1 MSRSKLIGIV
11 TACIVVV
18 VAVVIIVT
26 RPPTATYTLS
36 VAVSPS
42 GAGSVSPSGGQY
54 ESGAQVTLTASP
66 ASGYIIDHWGG
77 SASGTASTITIT
89 MDSDKQITAY
99 FGPEVTPEFLDVSP
113 SEVIGAIYR
122 NSLTSQQRQDISK
135 DYEGKRVRWT
145 GKLGEIWSVDTYPG
159 FPALGSG
166 TNDPNWHYDLEE
178 ESIIASF
185 DAGNVETET
194 GSFTRTGIEVHV
206 AFNEESKP
214 SLLSLPKGSA
224 VIFEGTISDGVY
236 LSGLCG
242 ELECSLSV
250 GLCLVDGIMVGYA

>member
-1 MSRSKLIGIV
+1 MSRSKLIGIII
-11 TACIVVV
+11 ACIAVVVVV
-18 VAVVIIVT
+18 VAIVS
-26 RPPTATYTLS
+26 RPPTTYTLS

-54 ESGAQVTLTASP
+54 EAGAQVTLTATP
-66 ASGYIIDHWGG
+66 AGGHTIDHWGG

-99 FGPEVTPEFLDVSP
+99 FGLETTPEFIDVSP
-113 SEVIGAIYR
+113 SDVINAIYE

-135 DYEGKRVRWT
+135 GYVGKRVRWT
-145 GKLGEIWSVDTYPG
+145 GKLGEIWSVSTYPG
-159 FPALGSG
+159 FQTVGSG
-166 TNDPNWHYDLEE
+166 TSDPDWNSSLEE
-178 ESIIASF
+178 GAIIASL
-185 DAGNVETET
+185 DVGNLETGT
-194 GSFTRTGIEVHV
+194 GSFTRTSIEVHV
-206 AFNEESKP
+206 AFNDESKP
-214 SLLSLPKGSA
+214 SLLNLPKGSA

-250 GLCLVDGIMVGYA
+250 GLRLVDGTMVGYA

>member
-1 MSRSKLIGIV
+1 MSRSKLIGII
-11 TACIVVV
+11 TACIAVVV
-18 VAVVIIVT
+18 VVVVIVT
-26 RPPTATYTLS
+26 RPPTGTYTLN

-42 GAGSVSPSGGQY
+42 GTGSVSPSGGQY

-66 ASGYIIDHWGG
+66 AGGYIIDHWGG
-77 SASGTASTITIT
+77 SASGSAPTITIT

-99 FGPEVTPEFLDVSP
+99 FGLEITPEFIDVSP
-113 SEVIGAIYR
+113 SEVISAIYS

-135 DYEGKRVRWT
+135 GYVGKRVRWT

-159 FPALGSG
+159 FATLGSG
-166 TNDPNWHYDLEE
+166 TSDPNWDYSLDEG
-178 ESIIASF
+178 SIIASF
-185 DAGNVETET
+185 DAGNLETES

-250 GLCLVDGIMVGYA
+250 GLRLVDGIMVG

>member
-1 MSRSKLIGIV
+1 MSRSKLIGII

-18 VAVVIIVT
+18 VVVVVIFT

-42 GAGSVSPSGGQY
+42 GAGSVLPSGGQY
-54 ESGAQVTLTASP
+54 ESGAQVTLTATP
-66 ASGYIIDHWGG
+66 ASGYTIDHWGG
-77 SASGTASTITIT
+77 SDSGTASTITIT

-99 FGPEVTPEFLDVSP
+99 FGLETTPEFIDVSP
-113 SEVIGAIYR
+113 SEVIGAIYS

-159 FPALGSG
+159 FPTLGSG
-166 TNDPNWHYDLEE
+166 TNDPNWHYGLEE

-236 LSGLCG
+236 LSGFCG

-250 GLCLVDGIMVGYA
+250 GLHLVDGTIVG